1 MEFGYFCET
10 TIVVKSSI
18 TYQMVGLI
26 IGALIFGQ
34 ISDTYGRKPTLLIAI
49 LISNVFNVASSF
61 TNSLFWFTLLRF
73 FVNLCN
79 AGSIAVLPIY
89 SLEMLPPKDRYWINN
104 VVGGAPVFIAYA
116 LVAYFSGDWRTL
128 ARVTSI
134 LVIPA
139 FIVSM

>member
-1 MEFGYFCET
+1 
-10 TIVVKSSI
+10 
-18 TYQMVGLI
+18 
-26 IGALIFGQ
+26 
-34 ISDTYGRKPTLLIAI
+34 
-49 LISNVFNVASSF
+49 
-61 TNSLFWFTLLRF
+61 
-73 FVNLCN
+73 
-79 AGSIAVLPIY
+79 
-89 SLEMLPPKDRYWINN
+89 MLPPKDRYWINN